1 MNKKEV
7 SMFLTGV
14 TGRLLCAEWSEFF
27 KWAEVQLGHK
37 IVSYEREYT
46 AIRSDSPFYTLSD
59 EIADSITDAEWRE
72 IADFFI
78 TSDSEVSEDK

>member
-7 SMFLTGV
+7 SIFLTGV

-27 KWAEVQLGHK
+27 EWAEVQLGHK
-37 IVSYEREYT
+37 ITSYEREYST
-46 AIRSDSPFYTLSD
+46 IRSDSPFYTLSD
-59 EIADSITDAEWRE
+59 EITDSITDAEWQE

-78 TSDSEVSEDK
+78 GSEEDNEVKK